1 LTKECEYLLP
11 IIRDLVKLNEHLNQE
26 IALIQGIEKGT
37 IRIGSYSSIAM
48 HWMSKIIKKFQ
59 NQYPNI
65 QIELIEEGSGD
76 VLELLLLENN
86 VDLSFLSIQ
95 PQHTCDRV
103 ELRNDPMLVV
113 LPLGHPISA
122 LDAIHIS

>member
-1 LTKECEYLLP
+1 
-11 IIRDLVKLNEHLNQE
+11 
-26 IALIQGIEKGT
+26 
-37 IRIGSYSSIAM
+37 M